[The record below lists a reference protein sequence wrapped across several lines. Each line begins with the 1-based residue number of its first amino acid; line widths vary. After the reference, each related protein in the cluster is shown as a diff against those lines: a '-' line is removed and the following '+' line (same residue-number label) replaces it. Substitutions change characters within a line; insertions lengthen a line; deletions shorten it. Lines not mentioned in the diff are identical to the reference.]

1 MSVFINDWQDDEAT
15 RRRSEAG
22 PTMFEQDLA
31 DRVYTSQL
39 IGLVPDLVM
48 HGGGNTSCKTTTTD
62 LFGNKVDVL
71 CVKGSGWD
79 LGTIQARGLPAV
91 KLAPLLDLRKLDRL
105 SDEDMVNIQRANLID
120 STSPNP
126 SVETLLH
133 AFLPQKFIDHTH
145 ATPFLTLANL
155 PHAKEAMIEIFGAKM
170 ALVPYVMPG
179 FELAKTAALIYDQS
193 SEIEGLLLEKHG
205 YFTWGQS
212 AKESYLKVIQHT
224 NMVEEWLNQ
233 HRAGPKVQAA
243 SLGKR
248 LGEREVN
255 SFLQNLRGGLM
266 NALSENATPP
276 VLHLI
281 SSDTALD
288 FLDRDDIDLLS
299 KAGVATPD
307 HVIRTKPHPLLLRSA
322 DIKKGKPQI
331 VKCIKAYIKGYEK
344 YFARHSGV
352 SLVPKKMLSPLPNLV
367 WAQGV
372 GLIGVA
378 SSASAAKVVTD
389 LAQQNIKVMADGV
402 DAGGFHPVKAQD
414 LFDLEY
420 WSLEQA
426 KLGTS
431 LMRPLQGHVVV
442 VTGGGGAIGQA
453 IAQKFLEAGAEI
465 LLVDNREDSLG
476 AACEFLR
483 KDVETLAVDVT
494 DMRAAE
500 RIVDH
505 ATAKFGGVDVLVSNA
520 GAAYQG
526 SIIEM
531 DQKSLRDSFE
541 LNFFAH
547 FALAQAFG
555 KVFKTQGFGGQML
568 FNVSK
573 QAVNPG
579 KNFGAYGLPKASL
592 FFLVRQLALEFG
604 GDGIRVN
611 GINADRIRSGLLTD
625 DLIEE
630 RAKARGVDVPSYLAG
645 NLLRKEVE
653 ATHVANGFVA
663 LALSFRTTGHVMTVD
678 GGNVEASLR

>member
-1 MSVFINDWQDDEAT
+1 MQVFANNWRDEEIAV
-15 RRRSEAG
+15 RRTLSGE
-22 PTMFEQDLA
+22 TVLEQDLV

-48 HGGGNTSCKTTTTD
+48 HGGGNTSCKSKATD
-62 LFGNKVDVL
+62 LFGVEIDVL

-79 LGTIQARGLPAV
+79 LGTIEAAGLPAL
-91 KLAPLLDLRKLDRL
+91 KLFPLLELRELDSL
-105 SDEDMVNIQRANLID
+105 SDEDMVNFLRANLLD
-120 STSPNP
+120 SSSPNP

-145 ATPFLTLANL
+145 STPFLSLANL
-155 PHAKEAMIEIFGAKM
+155 PHAGAVLEEIFGNKLKM
-170 ALVPYVMPG
+170 VPYVMPG
-179 FELAKTAALIYDQS
+179 FDLAKIAAGIFDQDPD
-193 SEIEGLLLEKHG
+193 IEGLLLEKHG
-205 YFTWGQS
+205 HFTWGQS
-212 AKESYLKVIQHT
+212 AKESYLKVIEHT
-224 NMVEEWLNQ
+224 NLVEDWLNQ
-233 HRAGPKVQAA
+233 HRKGPKVQVAR
-243 SLGKR
+243 SGIR

-255 SFLQNLRGGLM
+255 GFLQNLRGGLM
-266 NALSENATPP
+266 TALSENTTPS

-281 SSDTALD
+281 SSDAVVN
-288 FLDRDDIDLLS
+288 FLDRDDIEVLS

-307 HVIRTKPHPLLLRSA
+307 HVIRTKPHPLLLRRA

-331 VKCIKAYIKGYEK
+331 VKCIKAYIKDYEK
-344 YFARHSGV
+344 YFARHSTL
-352 SLVPKKMLSPLPNLV
+352 SLVPKKMLSPLPNLI

-378 SSASAAKVVTD
+378 SSANATKVITD
-389 LAQQNIKVMADGV
+389 LAKQNIKVMADGV

-426 KLGTS
+426 KLGRS
-431 LMRPLQGHVVV
+431 SMRPLQGRVVV
-442 VTGGGGAIGQA
+442 VTGGGGAIGRA
-453 IAQKFLEAGAEI
+453 IAQKFLGVGAEI
-465 LLVDNREDSLG
+465 LLVDNRTDSLCS
-476 AACEFLR
+476 AREFLK

-494 DMRAAE
+494 GMGAGE

-505 ATAKFGGVDVLVSNA
+505 ATAKFGGVDILVSNA

-526 SIIEM
+526 SIIGM
-531 DQKSLRDSFE
+531 SQKSLRESFE

-547 FALAQAFG
+547 FDLAQAFG
-555 KVFKTQGFGGQML
+555 KAMKNQGFGGQIL

-579 KNFGAYGLPKASL
+579 ENFGAYGLPKAAL

-604 GDGIRVN
+604 GEGIRVN

-630 RAKARGVDVPSYLAG
+630 RAKARGVNVANYLSG

-653 ATHVANGFVA
+653 ASHVADAFVA
-663 LALSFRTTGHVMTVD
+663 LALSNRTTGHVMTVD
-678 GGNVEASLR
+678 GGNIEASLR